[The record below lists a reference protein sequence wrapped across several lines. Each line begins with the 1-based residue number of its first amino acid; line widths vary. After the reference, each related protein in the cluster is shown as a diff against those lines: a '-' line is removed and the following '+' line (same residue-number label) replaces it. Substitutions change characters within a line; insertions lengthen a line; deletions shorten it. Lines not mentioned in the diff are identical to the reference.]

1 MTSASECLRQLG
13 SDDLDSIVASCKA
26 LSSMNVE
33 CGSIAKLL
41 SHKEPRVQV
50 AAAEALRGMEGA
62 EMASAAL
69 AQLIGGDSYVRVAC
83 AKTLQSFGT
92 KASNQ
97 APILGKFLQNPSPGV
112 VAAAAYVLAHLGPM
126 AAEFVPAL
134 EATLGNESEDISTH
148 MLAAAG
154 VMPKTPE
161 VLRKPACAA
170 AHALGILGGA
180 SCVGKLFDLLSSKD
194 WEVRACAINA
204 LTQIG
209 SDTDRMESQFLD
221 LLKDP
226 CPSVASA
233 ACRALGQLKNSSSS
247 TAAAVAELLQ
257 DPSPMVK
264 ASAVESLSCMG
275 DESEAFLEPLCRLF
289 NDKSHLVR
297 CAAVKAVA
305 GCGELGQM
313 YASEVCRLTGS
324 PDAKTRATAIQA
336 LTEMGERGAC
346 FEEEVEMCLSDSDPF
361 VASAAQKALQHFTGM
376 KMAAAAAIQDEPNEK
391 PPIAAIPE
399 LSVPTAPT
407 AKAGK
412 LPVALLFPGQGS
424 QYVKMLGEVQSLPSV
439 KEMLTAAQKILGY
452 DLLKLCLEGP
462 EEQLEQTKHCQPA
475 MYIGGLA
482 AFELLKQ
489 ENPKVAEDFRAVA
502 GLSLGEYTALTVAGV
517 FDFETGLR
525 LVKFRGEAMQEAAEA
540 SPQKMISVAGLSE
553 QVLNKLC
560 EECRSGP
567 DDVCQVANFL
577 FPNGFSCAGSSSAVD
592 KLLKKAGDTQGCL
605 QAKALKTSGA
615 FHTKCMMPARNKLLT
630 ALKEVESK
638 MKPPNC
644 EVYVNLTGKKI
655 DAGTPVPR
663 IIGLLADQ
671 LTNCV
676 LWDPA
681 MGAMLK
687 DGISEF
693 YECGPMKQ
701 LKAMMKRINPEA
713 WKKTQNIHV

>member
-1 MTSASECLRQLG
+1 MRQLSG
-13 SDDLDSIVASCKA
+13 DDVDSIVSACKA
-26 LSSMNVE
+26 LSSMNVDS
-33 CGSIAKLL
+33 GSVAKLL

-62 EMASAAL
+62 EAASAAL
-69 AQLIGGDSYVRVAC
+69 AQRMSGDSYVRVAC
-83 AKTLQSFGT
+83 AKTLKTLGT
-92 KASNQ
+92 KASAQ
-97 APILGKFLQNPSPGV
+97 APVMGKFLKDASPGV
-112 VAAAAYVLAHLGPM
+112 VAAAAYVLSGMGPA
-126 AAEFVPAL
+126 AAEHVAAL
-134 EATLGNESEDISTH
+134 EAALGNESEDISTH

-154 VMPKTPE
+154 VMPKTPD

-180 SCVGKLFDLLSSKD
+180 SCVGKLLDLLSSKD
-194 WEVRACAINA
+194 WEVRAGAINA
-204 LTQIG
+204 LIQIG
-209 SDTDRMESQFLD
+209 LDPDRMESQFID

-226 CPSVASA
+226 APAVAAA
-233 ACRALGQLKNSSSS
+233 ACRALGQLKSSSS
-247 TAAAVAELLQ
+247 SAAAVAELLQ
-257 DPSPMVK
+257 DASPMVK

-275 DESEAFLEPLCRLF
+275 DEAEAFLEPLCKLF
-289 NDKSHLVR
+289 NDKSPLVR

-313 YASEVCRLTGS
+313 YASEVCRLTGN

-346 FEEEVEMCLSDSDPF
+346 FEEEVEMCLSDADPF
-361 VASAAQKALQHFTGM
+361 VASAAQKAVQQFAGI
-376 KMAAAAAIQDEPNEK
+376 KMASAAAIKDAAE
-391 PPIAAIPE
+391 IAAP
-399 LSVPTAPT
+399 A
-407 AKAGK
+407 AKALPAPAATSGSSK
-412 LPVALLFPGQGS
+412 LAVGLLFPGQGS
-424 QYVKMLGEVQSLPSV
+424 QYVKMLAEVKDMPSV
-439 KEMLTAAQKILGY
+439 KEMLSTAQKILGY
-452 DLLKLCLEGP
+452 DILKLCLEGP
-462 EEQLEQTKHCQPA
+462 EEQLEQTKYCQPA

-482 AFELLKQ
+482 AFELLKK
-489 ENPKVAEDFRAVA
+489 ENPKAAENFRAVA

-525 LVKFRGEAMQEAAEA
+525 LVKFRGEAMQQAAEA
-540 SPQKMISVAGLSE
+540 SPQKMISVAGLAKE
-553 QVLNKLC
+553 VLDKLC
-560 EECRSGP
+560 AECRSGP

-577 FPNGFSCAGSSSAVD
+577 FPNGFSCAGSASSVE

-615 FHTKCMMPARNKLLT
+615 FHTKCMEPARSQLLT

-638 MKPPNC
+638 MQPPNC
-644 EVYVNLTGKKI
+644 DVYVNLTGNKI
-655 DAGTPVPR
+655 LPGTPVPE
-663 IIGLLADQ
+663 IIDLLADQ

-701 LKAMMKRINPEA
+701 LKAMMKRINQDA
-713 WKKTQNIHV
+713 WKNTQNIHALRKAAKTL